1 MTQVPLRIEVD
12 AEDAR
17 LALPF
22 VILEFDGRPTEALL
36 DTGAA
41 RTSVIAWD
49 GLATRSAGRSGGG
62 SAFGHRAD
70 DDLVGDVSCEFA
82 GRELGMIMV
91 TVVAADQVGHGAL
104 VGQDILSRFRCEYR
118 LADELL
124 VIDSDRAPREEYDI
138 HLDAGRHVYLAADWG
153 SSSTTGAVFDT
164 GASVTV
170 VDQQFAARHPDLFS
184 SAGTSAGTDA
194 SGETVETPMA
204 LMAGPTIL
212 GRRFAESPV
221 AIVDLGAVNRTL
233 DRPMDLIL
241 GWPVI
246 SQAGWIIDHA
256 RAKAG
261 LS

>member
-22 VILEFDGRPTEALL
+22 VDLEFDGRPTEALL

-41 RTSVIAWD
+41 RTSVVAWE
-49 GLATRSAGRSGGG
+49 GLQTRAADRPGGG

-70 DDLVGDVSCEFA
+70 DLVCDVSCRFV
-82 GRELGMIMV
+82 GRDLGMIMA
-91 TVVAADQVGHGAL
+91 TVVAADHAGHGDL

-118 LADELL
+118 LAEGIL
-124 VIDSDRAPREEYDI
+124 VIDSDRAPSDEYDI

-170 VDQQFAARHPDLFS
+170 VDQEFAARHPELFS

-212 GRRFAESPV
+212 GRTFTESPV
-221 AIVDLGAVNRTL
+221 AIVDLAAVNRTL
-233 DRPMDLIL
+233 ARPMDLIL
-241 GWPVI
+241 GWPLI
-246 SQAGWIIDHA
+246 SQAGWLIDHD

-261 LS
+261 LV